1 MFCMNTL
8 IGRKEETAL
17 LQEALKSET
26 PELIVVYGR
35 RRVGKTFLIRQVY
48 RKQIQFELSGLHNG
62 KLSDQ
67 LENFSI
73 ELSQRMKGKF
83 ITTPIAWL
91 EAFRLLVS
99 YINSLKSK
107 KKKVI
112 FFDEFPWLV
121 TPRSK
126 FLMAFENFWNS
137 HASKRT
143 DLVVVICGSAASY
156 MVTKIIKNKGGLHNR
171 TTQSIRL
178 LPFNLNETE
187 LFLKSKKIQYSRY
200 DILQLYMAI
209 GGIPYYLEKLK
220 KGESVAQALDRLCF
234 AKDGILTDEFNLVF
248 ASLFDNHK
256 KHVSI
261 VKVLANVRKGMTRND
276 LIKKKNIT
284 SGGTFTEIMHELIE
298 SGFVTQYL
306 PFGKK
311 SKESFYRLTDEYSMF
326 YLKFIN
332 NSRAHGVGTWNTMF
346 NARSY
351 ISWSGFSFETV
362 CLKHIQQI
370 KNGLGIFGIHSENS
384 SWISKNI
391 NNGAQI
397 DLLIDRDD
405 NIINLCEM
413 KFSNSVFTI
422 TKRYAEEIKKKID
435 VFKRTTKSRKNVFVL
450 MITTY
455 GLYENKHSLEI
466 VQNSLTMD
474 CLFE

>member
-1 MFCMNTL
+1 MNTL
-8 IGRKEETAL
+8 IGRKEKVAL
-17 LQEALKSET
+17 LQETLKSRI

-83 ITTPIAWL
+83 ITTPINWL

-137 HASKRT
+137 YASKRT

-156 MVTKIIKNKGGLHNR
+156 MVSKIIKNKGGLHNR

-234 AKDGILTDEFNLVF
+234 VKDGILTDEFNLVF

-276 LIKKKNIT
+276 LIKKSKIT
-284 SGGTFTEIMHELIE
+284 SGGTFTETMYELIE

-332 NSRAHGVGTWNTMF
+332 NSKAHGVGTWNKMF

-384 SWISKNI
+384 SWTSKNI
-391 NNGAQI
+391 TNGAQI

-435 VFKRTTKSRKNVFVL
+435 VFKRTTKSRKNVFVV

-455 GLYENKHSLEI
+455 GLYENKYYLEI